1 MGIKKE
7 DVTSITVANVDCV
20 HLEERYSVSTR
31 SADPSANS
39 ANSAK
44 GAKHAK
50 HCVFSALPQR
60 GV

>member
-7 DVTSITVANVDCV
+7 DVTGIEVASVDCV
-20 HLEERYSVSTR
+20 HLEDRYSVSTR
-31 SADPSANS
+31 SADPSANQ

-44 GAKHAK
+44 RAKHAK
-50 HCVFSALPQR
+50 RCVFSALLQR

>member
-7 DVTSITVANVDCV
+7 DVKSIKVANVNCV

-39 ANSAK
+39 TK
-44 GAKHAK
+44 GANT
-50 HCVFSALPQR
+50 
-60 GV
+60 